1 MHAKIENIILGVT
14 DVDRAK
20 EFYADRLGFHLDV
33 DHQPNDQFRVVQL
46 TPVGSACS
54 ITFGVGLVGTEPG
67 ATTGVYLVVDD
78 IEVAHA
84 DLEANGV
91 TNTGIQHFAEGGLVP
106 GVDPERRDFMSYV
119 YFDDPDGNSWVVQ
132 EAHHRPS
139 TAPRA

>member
-1 MHAKIENIILGVT
+1 MDAKIENIILGVT

-54 ITFGVGLVGTEPG
+54 ITFGIGLVGTEPG
-67 ATTGVYLVVDD
+67 ATTGVYLVVPD

-91 TNTGIQHFAEGGLVP
+91 TNTGIQHFGDGGLVP

-132 EAHHRPS
+132 EAHHRR
-139 TAPRA
+139 TGTGA